1 MKSESRSSFLSLTKS
16 GASMLNRGTLLKIF
30 FFWRTDFPFRS
41 WYAIPPVMTLAR
53 ITSSLVI
60 GQLYS
65 VPGLISALINWVS
78 DGQPILLCSVLADSA
93 PCTSDRL

>member
-16 GASMLNRGTLLKIF
+16 GASMLSCGTLLKIF
-30 FFWRTDFPFRS
+30 FCRRTYFPFMS
-41 WYAIPPVMTLAR
+41 LAR